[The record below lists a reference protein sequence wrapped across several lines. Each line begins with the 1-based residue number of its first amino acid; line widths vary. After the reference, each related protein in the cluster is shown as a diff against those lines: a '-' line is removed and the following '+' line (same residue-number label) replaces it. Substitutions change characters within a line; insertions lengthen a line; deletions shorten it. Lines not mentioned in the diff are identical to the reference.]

1 MQRIFLAIDIGA
13 SSGRHIVGIEAD
25 GALQTDEVYR
35 FPNGVQREN
44 GHLIWDIEGIF
55 QHVKAGIKAAFA
67 KYPHID
73 SLSIDTWA
81 VDYVLLKDGAA
92 ILPCH
97 AYRDERTQA
106 VIDEVHQ
113 HMPFAELYRRTGHS
127 VPAFQQHLS
136 AVRRQKG
143 RAAGAGR
150 RFPDDPGISAL
161 EALRREG
168 PRVHQC
174 YLHRPCQRTDQGV

>member
-35 FPNGVQREN
+35 FPNGMQREN

-92 ILPCH
+92 LLPCH

-113 HMPFAELYRRTGHS
+113 HMPFAELYRRTRSMTLGRTLWA
-127 VPAFQQHLS
+127 VILIKLFIMFAILRLFFFPDVLGRFQNDI
-136 AVRRQKG
+136 QKG
-143 RAAGAGR
+143 EYVRE
-150 RFPDDPGISAL
+150 RFIEVKP
-161 EALRREG
+161 
-168 PRVHQC
+168 
-174 YLHRPCQRTDQGV
+174 

>member
-35 FPNGVQREN
+35 FPNGMQREN

-73 SLSIDTWA
+73 SLSIDTWGGLRP
-81 VDYVLLKDGAA
+81 V
-92 ILPCH
+92 
-97 AYRDERTQA
+97 E
-106 VIDEVHQ
+106 
-113 HMPFAELYRRTGHS
+113 
-127 VPAFQQHLS
+127 
-136 AVRRQKG
+136 
-143 RAAGAGR
+143 GR
-150 RFPDDPGISAL
+150 RGASPLPRL
-161 EALRREG
+161 PRRAHAG
-168 PRVHQC
+168 G
-174 YLHRPCQRTDQGV
+174 D

>member
-35 FPNGVQREN
+35 FPNGMQREN

-81 VDYVLLKDGAA
+81 VDYVLLKDGTAL
-92 ILPCH
+92 LPCH

-113 HMPFAELYRRTGHS
+113 HMPFAELYRRTGIQFQPFNS
-127 VPAFQQHLS
+127 IYQLYEDAKTGRLQQADDFLMVP
-136 AVRRQKG
+136 
-143 RAAGAGR
+143 
-150 RFPDDPGISAL
+150 
-161 EALRREG
+161 E
-168 PRVHQC
+168 
-174 YLHRPCQRTDQGV
+174 